1 MNRIDNSSRRGFL
14 RQVFGTGAL
23 VLGARILPT
32 RAFAALETAV
42 FSPNVFVGV
51 ESDGTVLIVAHR
63 SEMGT
68 GSRTM
73 LPLDPGRRDGSR
85 LEARQDRA
93 GHRRREIRR
102 SEHRRL
108 ALDPQFL
115 QRHAGMR
122 RHRAPDARAG
132 RRQPVGR
139 SGFRMQGQAAPG
151 GPRRSGKK
159 LGFGELAAAA
169 AKLPVPD
176 KSKLVFKKKSEYR
189 YIGKEIPIYDLADIL
204 ARQGRLRH
212 GCQDRRHGLR
222 LHRASARAGR
232 QGRLV
237 RRQGSL
243 KVAGVSRTVE
253 IPAFKPPHGFQPLGG
268 VAVIADNTWAAFQGR
283 KKLKIDWDP
292 GPNASYTSSEYK
304 KELQATARKP
314 GKVVR
319 NVGDVDKGFAAAA
332 KTLEAEYYVPHLAHA
347 PMEPMVTVA
356 DFSDGKCTL
365 WAPTQN
371 PQAVQDTVAAAVG
384 IDKKNVIC
392 NVTLLGG
399 GFGRKSKPDYCA
411 EAAVLSK
418 QLGKPVKVVWTREDD
433 IHFDYYHSVAALYM
447 KAGVDQKGK
456 PVAWLQRS
464 VFPSINTTFAEGV
477 KSGSAGEL
485 GMGFTDTPYDLP
497 NLRAENGEAVNHVRI
512 GWLRSVANIYHAFA
526 VCSFADELANA
537 AGRDSKDYL
546 LELIGPPRLVDL
558 KAQGV
563 DYPNMG
569 PIEQYPVDAGRLRK
583 VIELVA
589 EKSGWGKRKL
599 PKGHALGI
607 AAHRSFLTYVATVV
621 EVAVGPDGKISI
633 PRVDTA
639 VDAGMIVSPDRVRS
653 QFEGAAVFG
662 ASLALKGEITA
673 TAGKI
678 DQCNFNN
685 YPVLRMNEAPLETH
699 VYIVETRRSAR
710 WSRRTGRPAVRSGAL
725 QRHLQSDRKT
735 HSRVADRAA
744 EAGLEACYSGS
755 YPSRARTLRPRGPVM
770 VTWIGRHAG
779 LSEVGGW
786 KDSR

>member
-1 MNRIDNSSRRGFL
+1 MKTVTRNIDNVSRRSFL
-14 RQVFGTGAL
+14 RGTFGAGAL

-32 RAFAALETAV
+32 SAFAALETAV
-42 FSPNVFVGV
+42 FSPNMFVGIK
-51 ESDGTVLIVAHR
+51 SDGTVLIVAHR

-68 GSRTM
+68 SSRTM
-73 LPLDPGRRDGSR
+73 VPLILADEMEADWKRVKIEQAIGDEKYGDQNTDGSHSVR
-85 LEARQDRA
+85 SFFGVMQECGASARTMLE
-93 GHRRREIRR
+93 
-102 SEHRRL
+102 
-108 ALDPQFL
+108 
-115 QRHAGMR
+115 
-122 RHRAPDARAG
+122 
-132 RRQPVGR
+132 
-139 SGFRMQGQAAPG
+139 QAAANQWSVPVSQCKATLHQVVHT
-151 GPRRSGKK
+151 PSGKK
-159 LGFGELAAAA
+159 LGYGELAAAA

-189 YIGKEIPIYDLADIL
+189 YIGKDLPVYDLSDIT
-204 ARQGRLRH
+204 H
-212 GCQDRRHGLR
+212 GKAVFGMDAKVDGMVY
-222 LHRASARAGR
+222 ASIEHSPVLG
-232 QGRLV
+232 G
-237 RRQGSL
+237 
-243 KVAGVSRTVE
+243 KVMSFDDKETLQVPGVSRTVE

-268 VAVIADNTWAAFQGR
+268 VAVIADSTWAAFQGR
-283 KKLKIDWDP
+283 KKLKISWDP

-304 KELQATARKP
+304 KQLQATARKP
-314 GKVVR
+314 GTVVR
-319 NVGDVDKGFAAAA
+319 NVGDVDKGFAAAT
-332 KTLEAEYYVPHLAHA
+332 KTLEADYYVPHLAHA
-347 PMEPMVTVA
+347 PMEPEVAVA
-356 DFSDGKCTL
+356 DFRNGKCTL

-411 EAAVLSK
+411 EAALLSK

-447 KAGVDQKGK
+447 KAGLDQSGK

-464 VFPSINTTFAEGV
+464 VFPSINSTFAPDV

-497 NLRAENGEAVNHVRI
+497 NHRAENGEAVNHVRI

-526 VCSFADELANA
+526 VCSFADELAHA
-537 AGRDSKDYL
+537 AGRDPKDYL
-546 LELIGPPRLVDL
+546 LDLIGPPRLVDL

-569 PIEQYPVDAGRLRK
+569 PIETYPVDTARLRK

-589 EKSGWGKRKL
+589 EKSGWGKRSL

-607 AAHRSFLTYVATVV
+607 AAHRSFLSYVATVV
-621 EVAVGPDGKISI
+621 EVAVSPAGKISI

-662 ASLALKGEITA
+662 TSLALMGEITA
-673 TAGKI
+673 TAGRI
-678 DQCNFNN
+678 DQSNFNN
-685 YPVLRMNEAPLETH
+685 YPVVRMNEAPLETR
-699 VYIVETRRSAR
+699 VYIVETDAPPAGVGEPGVPPFAPALCNAIFAATGKRIRELPI
-710 WSRRTGRPAVRSGAL
+710 SRQKLV
-725 QRHLQSDRKT
+725 
-735 HSRVADRAA
+735 
-744 EAGLEACYSGS
+744 
-755 YPSRARTLRPRGPVM
+755 
-770 VTWIGRHAG
+770 
-779 LSEVGGW
+779 
-786 KDSR
+786 

>member
-32 RAFAALETAV
+32 RALAALESAV

-51 ESDGTVLIVAHR
+51 KADGTVLIVAHR

-68 GSRTM
+68 SSRTM
-73 LPLDPGRRDGSR
+73 VPLILADEMEADWKRVKIEQAIGDEKYGDQNTDGSHSVR
-85 LEARQDRA
+85 SFFGVMQECGASARQML
-93 GHRRREIRR
+93 E
-102 SEHRRL
+102 
-108 ALDPQFL
+108 
-115 QRHAGMR
+115 
-122 RHRAPDARAG
+122 
-132 RRQPVGR
+132 
-139 SGFRMQGQAAPG
+139 QAAANQWNVPVSQCKATLHQVVHTS
-151 GPRRSGKK
+151 SGKK
-159 LGFGELAAAA
+159 LGYGELAAAA

-189 YIGKEIPIYDLADIL
+189 YIGKEIPIYDLADIT
-204 ARQGRLRH
+204 H
-212 GCQDRRHGLR
+212 GKAVFGMDAKVDGMVY
-222 LHRASARAGR
+222 ASIEHPPVLGGKVLSFDDKEAL
-232 QGRLV
+232 QV
-237 RRQGSL
+237 R
-243 KVAGVSRTVE
+243 GVSRTVE

-283 KKLKIDWDP
+283 KKLKINWDP
-292 GPNASYTSSEYK
+292 GSNASYTSSEYK
-304 KELQATARKP
+304 KQLQATARKP
-314 GKVVR
+314 GTVVR

-332 KTLEAEYYVPHLAHA
+332 KTLEADYYVPHLAHA
-347 PMEPMVTVA
+347 PMEPEVAVA
-356 DFSDGKCTL
+356 DFRDGKCTL

-371 PQAVQDTVAAAVG
+371 PQAVQDTVAAALG

-411 EAAVLSK
+411 EAAILSK

-464 VFPSINTTFAEGV
+464 VFPSINSTFAEGV
-477 KSGSAGEL
+477 KLGSAGEL

-497 NLRAENGEAVNHVRI
+497 NLRAENGEAINHVRI

-526 VCSFADELANA
+526 VCSFADELASA

-569 PIEQYPVDAGRLRK
+569 PIEQYPVDTGRLRK

-607 AAHRSFLTYVATVV
+607 AAHRSFLSYIATVV
-621 EVAVGPDGKISI
+621 EVAVSPAGKISI
-633 PRVDTA
+633 PRVDMA
-639 VDAGMIVSPDRVRS
+639 VDAGMIVNPDRVRS

-662 ASLALKGEITA
+662 ASLALMGEITA

-678 DQCNFNN
+678 DQSNFNN
-685 YPVLRMNEAPLETH
+685 YPVVRMNEAPLETR
-699 VYIVETRRSAR
+699 VYIVETDAPPAGVGEPGVPPFAPALCNAIFKV
-710 WSRRTGRPAVRSGAL
+710 TGKRIRELP
-725 QRHLQSDRKT
+725 
-735 HSRVADRAA
+735 
-744 EAGLEACYSGS
+744 
-755 YPSRARTLRPRGPVM
+755 
-770 VTWIGRHAG
+770 IGRQK
-779 LSEVGGW
+779 LV
-786 KDSR
+786 

>member
-32 RAFAALETAV
+32 RALAALESAV

-51 ESDGTVLIVAHR
+51 KADGTVLIVAHR

-68 GSRTM
+68 SSRTM
-73 LPLDPGRRDGSR
+73 VPLILADEMEADWKRVKIEQAIGDEKYGDQNTDGSHSVR
-85 LEARQDRA
+85 SFFGVMQECGASARQML
-93 GHRRREIRR
+93 E
-102 SEHRRL
+102 
-108 ALDPQFL
+108 
-115 QRHAGMR
+115 
-122 RHRAPDARAG
+122 
-132 RRQPVGR
+132 
-139 SGFRMQGQAAPG
+139 QAAANQWNVPVSQCKATLHQVVHAS
-151 GPRRSGKK
+151 SGKK
-159 LGFGELAAAA
+159 LGYGELAAAA

-189 YIGKEIPIYDLADIL
+189 YIGKDIPIYDLADIT
-204 ARQGRLRH
+204 H
-212 GCQDRRHGLR
+212 GKAVFGMDAKVDGMVY
-222 LHRASARAGR
+222 ASIEHPPVLG
-232 QGRLV
+232 G
-237 RRQGSL
+237 
-243 KVAGVSRTVE
+243 KVLSFDDKEALQVMGVSRTVE
-253 IPAFKPPHGFQPLGG
+253 IQAFKPPHGFQPLGG

-283 KKLKIDWDP
+283 KKLKINWDP

-304 KELQATARKP
+304 KQLQATARKP
-314 GKVVR
+314 GTVVR

-332 KTLEAEYYVPHLAHA
+332 KTLEADYYVPHLAHA
-347 PMEPMVTVA
+347 PMEPEVAVA
-356 DFSDGKCTL
+356 DFRDGKCTL

-411 EAAVLSK
+411 EAAILSK

-464 VFPSINTTFAEGV
+464 VFPSINSTFAEGV
-477 KSGSAGEL
+477 KLGSAGEL

-526 VCSFADELANA
+526 VCSFADELASA

-546 LELIGPPRLVDL
+546 LELIGPPRLIDL

-599 PKGHALGI
+599 PQGHALGI
-607 AAHRSFLTYVATVV
+607 AAHRSFLSYIATVV
-621 EVAVGPDGKISI
+621 EVAVSPAGKISI
-633 PRVDTA
+633 PRVDMA
-639 VDAGMIVSPDRVRS
+639 VDAGMIVNPDRVRS

-662 ASLALKGEITA
+662 ASLALMGEITA

-678 DQCNFNN
+678 DQSNFNN
-685 YPVLRMNEAPLETH
+685 YPVVRMNEAPFETH
-699 VYIVETRRSAR
+699 VYIVETDAPPAGVGEPGVPPFAPALCNAIFKA
-710 WSRRTGRPAVRSGAL
+710 TGKRIRELP
-725 QRHLQSDRKT
+725 
-735 HSRVADRAA
+735 
-744 EAGLEACYSGS
+744 
-755 YPSRARTLRPRGPVM
+755 
-770 VTWIGRHAG
+770 IGRQK
-779 LSEVGGW
+779 LV
-786 KDSR
+786 

>member
-1 MNRIDNSSRRGFL
+1 MASSR
-14 RQVFGTGAL
+14 
-23 VLGARILPT
+23 P
-32 RAFAALETAV
+32 
-42 FSPNVFVGV
+42 
-51 ESDGTVLIVAHR
+51 
-63 SEMGT
+63 
-68 GSRTM
+68 
-73 LPLDPGRRDGSR
+73 
-85 LEARQDRA
+85 
-93 GHRRREIRR
+93 
-102 SEHRRL
+102 
-108 ALDPQFL
+108 
-115 QRHAGMR
+115 
-122 RHRAPDARAG
+122 
-132 RRQPVGR
+132 
-139 SGFRMQGQAAPG
+139 
-151 GPRRSGKK
+151 
-159 LGFGELAAAA
+159 AA

-189 YIGKEIPIYDLADIL
+189 YIGKDIPVYDLADIL
-204 ARQGRLRH
+204 H
-212 GCQDRRHGLR
+212 GKAVFGMDAKIDGMVY
-222 LHRASARAGR
+222 ASIEHPPVLGGKVISFDDKEA
-232 QGRLV
+232 
-237 RRQGSL
+237 L

-253 IPAFKPPHGFQPLGG
+253 IAPFKPPHGFQPLGG

-283 KKLKIDWDP
+283 KKLKINWDP

-304 KELQATARKP
+304 KQLQATARKP

-332 KTLEAEYYVPHLAHA
+332 KTLEADYYVPHLAHA

-356 DFSDGKCTL
+356 DFRDGKCTL

-411 EAAVLSK
+411 EAALLSK

-447 KAGVDQKGK
+447 KAGVDQRGK

-464 VFPSINTTFAEGV
+464 VFPSINSTFAPGV

-621 EVAVGPDGKISI
+621 EVAVSPDGKISI

-678 DQCNFNN
+678 DQSNFNN
-685 YPVLRMNEAPLETH
+685 YQVLRMNEAPLETH
-699 VYIVETRRSAR
+699 VYIVETDAPPAGVGEPGVPPFAPALCNAIFKA
-710 WSRRTGRPAVRSGAL
+710 TGKRIRELP
-725 QRHLQSDRKT
+725 
-735 HSRVADRAA
+735 
-744 EAGLEACYSGS
+744 
-755 YPSRARTLRPRGPVM
+755 
-770 VTWIGRHAG
+770 IGRQK
-779 LSEVGGW
+779 LV
-786 KDSR
+786 

>member
-1 MNRIDNSSRRGFL
+1 MNTTHIVNSSRRGFL
-14 RQVFGTGAL
+14 KQAFGAGAF

-32 RAFAALETAV
+32 SAFAALETAA
-42 FSPNVFVGV
+42 FSPNMFVGIK
-51 ESDGTVLIVAHR
+51 SDGTVLIVAHR

-68 GSRTM
+68 SSRTM
-73 LPLDPGRRDGSR
+73 VPLILADELEADWKRVKIEQAIGDEKYGDQNTDGSHSVR
-85 LEARQDRA
+85 SFFGVMQECGASARTMLE
-93 GHRRREIRR
+93 
-102 SEHRRL
+102 
-108 ALDPQFL
+108 
-115 QRHAGMR
+115 
-122 RHRAPDARAG
+122 
-132 RRQPVGR
+132 
-139 SGFRMQGQAAPG
+139 QAAANQWKVPVSECKATLHQVVHT
-151 GPRRSGKK
+151 PSGKK
-159 LGFGELAAAA
+159 LGYGQLASAA

-189 YIGKEIPIYDLADIL
+189 YIGKNLPVYDLAAIT
-204 ARQGRLRH
+204 H
-212 GCQDRRHGLR
+212 GKAVFGMDAKVPGMVY
-222 LHRASARAGR
+222 ASIEHPPVLGGKVMSFDDKEA
-232 QGRLV
+232 
-237 RRQGSL
+237 L

-253 IPAFKPPHGFQPLGG
+253 IPGFKPPHAFQPLGG
-268 VAVIADNTWAAFQGR
+268 VAVIANSTWAAFQGR
-283 KKLKIDWDP
+283 KKLKIVWDP
-292 GPNASYTSSEYK
+292 GPNASYTSSDFK

-314 GKVVR
+314 GMVVR

-332 KTLEAEYYVPHLAHA
+332 KTLEADYYVPHLAHA
-347 PMEPMVTVA
+347 PMEPEVAVA
-356 DFSDGKCTL
+356 DFRDGKCTL

-411 EAAVLSK
+411 EAAILSK

-447 KAGVDQKGK
+447 KAGLDQSGK

-464 VFPSINTTFAEGV
+464 VFPSINSTFAPGV

-485 GMGFTDTPYDLP
+485 AMGFTDTPYDLP
-497 NLRAENGEAVNHVRI
+497 NHRAENGEAVNHVRI

-526 VCSFADELANA
+526 VCSFADECANA

-546 LELIGPPRLVDL
+546 LDLIGPPRLVDL

-569 PIEQYPVDAGRLRK
+569 PIETYPVDAGRLRK

-589 EKSGWGKRKL
+589 EKSGWGKRTL

-607 AAHRSFLTYVATVV
+607 AAHRSFLSYIATVV
-621 EVAVGPDGKISI
+621 EVAVSPAGKISI

-662 ASLALKGEITA
+662 ASLALMGEITA

-678 DQCNFNN
+678 DQSNFNN

-699 VYIVETRRSAR
+699 VYIVDSDAPPAGVGEPGVPPFAPALCNAIFKA
-710 WSRRTGRPAVRSGAL
+710 TGKRIRELP
-725 QRHLQSDRKT
+725 
-735 HSRVADRAA
+735 
-744 EAGLEACYSGS
+744 
-755 YPSRARTLRPRGPVM
+755 
-770 VTWIGRHAG
+770 IGKQK
-779 LSEVGGW
+779 LV
-786 KDSR
+786 